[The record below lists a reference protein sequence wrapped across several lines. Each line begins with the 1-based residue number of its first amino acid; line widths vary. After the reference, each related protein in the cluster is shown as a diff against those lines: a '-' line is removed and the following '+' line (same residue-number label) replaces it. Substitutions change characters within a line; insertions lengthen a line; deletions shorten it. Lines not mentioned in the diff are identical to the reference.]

1 MNPSR
6 RRKDENHFKRARS
19 SAISQNPLMHLH
31 SRRFCGRSSELVVS
45 KCATNIAFKVF
56 AFASRYE
63 CQQNIFIS
71 CSNTKSLRLHF
82 YSRFFFWYFVLVCAA
97 SSNSS
102 SSGTAQKSAFTRWLM
117 FHENKLL
124 SIYFNKTSTAK
135 LNAAFKAFARRIF
148 LASST
153 AIKRHFDCVIKHTV
167 FSSPLFRRR
176 SESH

>member
-1 MNPSR
+1 MQQ
-6 RRKDENHFKRARS
+6 
-19 SAISQNPLMHLH
+19 ISHLKFSLLRH
-31 SRRFCGRSSELVVS
+31 
-45 KCATNIAFKVF
+45 ATNASKIFSSLVQTQNL
-56 AFASRYE
+56 FAST
-63 CQQNIFIS
+63 FI
-71 CSNTKSLRLHF
+71 LV
-82 YSRFFFWYFVLVCAA
+82 FFWYFVLVCAA

-102 SSGTAQKSAFTRWLM
+102 SGGTAQKSAFTRWLM